1 MAGCLAVIKSRRI
14 NEFILLCQL
23 YFPIRKQ
30 RWSLAL
36 LSAIDFDILF
46 IYKLPPSHD
55 SYYYKSW
62 VELSARETKSQK
74 PDSSLFR
81 WPITIYAV
89 IILHSRSFL
98 FIDLSLFSLESL
110 ELQRWLPSIE
120 RTESKDEM
128 LSVKRNHV
136 YTWSQVPYNRIW
148 ISVKLRP
155 KSVLNF
161 EPLPCEMHLLC

>member
-1 MAGCLAVIKSRRI
+1 MRADLI
-14 NEFILLCQL
+14 
-23 YFPIRKQ
+23 
-30 RWSLAL
+30 W
-36 LSAIDFDILF
+36 IDQ
-46 IYKLPPSHD
+46 
-55 SYYYKSW
+55 SW
-62 VELSARETKSQK
+62 VGLSARETKSQK
-74 PDSSLFR
+74 ADSSLFW

-89 IILHSRSFL
+89 IILHSQSFL

-110 ELQRWLPSIE
+110 EFQRWLPSIE
-120 RTESKDEM
+120 KTESKDEM

-136 YTWSQVPYNRIW
+136 YMGFSLHAPPYNRIW